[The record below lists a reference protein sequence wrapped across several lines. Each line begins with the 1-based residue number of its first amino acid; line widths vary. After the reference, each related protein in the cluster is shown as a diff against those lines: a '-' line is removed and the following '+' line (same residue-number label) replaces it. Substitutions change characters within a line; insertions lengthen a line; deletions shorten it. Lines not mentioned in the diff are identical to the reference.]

1 MNWEIIGVLAEI
13 VSAIAV
19 VISLIYLARQI
30 ALSNRL
36 SRAEAYRTP
45 TSDLNTINATFTTI
59 PVFNLALRR
68 VLRGES
74 RSEFNEEER
83 GVLDAYMISITNL
96 YQQIA
101 REIHE
106 GVLEVDAYTNF
117 TGKGFFG
124 TNYYKTSWP
133 LFKEYLSKEFTDE
146 FEKVFELDPNIESSW

>member
-1 MNWEIIGVLAEI
+1 MNWQIIGVLAES

-36 SRAEAYRTP
+36 SRAEAYRIP

-59 PVFNLALRR
+59 PIFNLALRR

-74 RSEFNEEER
+74 RSGFNEEER

-101 REIHE
+101 REIRE

-117 TGKGFFG
+117 TGISFFG

-133 LFKEYLSKEFTDE
+133 LFKDYLGKVFTDE
-146 FEKVFELDPNIESSW
+146 LEKVFQLDPKIESSW